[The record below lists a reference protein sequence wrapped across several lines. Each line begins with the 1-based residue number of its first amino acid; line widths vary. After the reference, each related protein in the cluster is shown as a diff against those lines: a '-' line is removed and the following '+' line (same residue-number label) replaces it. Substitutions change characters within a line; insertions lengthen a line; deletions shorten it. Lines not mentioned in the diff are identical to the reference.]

1 MRRSDERAGYR
12 HARLQEILLE
22 EIRAWLRDEAVDPAL
37 EGVRIPSLSL
47 SVDYRHARVHFS
59 VCAPGR
65 EDPAR
70 RKEVEEALLRAA
82 YPLRC
87 QLADDLDLK
96 RTPEL
101 RFVFDGF
108 APGEQVAT

>member
-22 EIRAWLRDEAVDPAL
+22 EIRAWLRDEAADPAL
-37 EGVRIPSLSL
+37 QAVRITSLSL

-59 VCAPGR
+59 VCDPGP
-65 EDPAR
+65 EDPTR
-70 RKEVEEALLRAA
+70 RKEVETALSRATHPLRA
-82 YPLRC
+82 
-87 QLADDLDLK
+87 QLAIDLDLK
-96 RTPEL
+96 RTPDL

-108 APGEQVAT
+108 AVDPEVLP